1 MEKELSNKEAEMVTL
16 CRESIMCQGSGV
28 ICLFIH
34 LLYLFIQQICIEYQ
48 LCVCTMHKDFKVNNY
63 GPYMESFSYFR
74 LNYALVTTPKSQWLM
89 TVKVYLLTFLF
100 VYFWLHWVFFPALGL
115 FLAVVSEG

>member
-1 MEKELSNKEAEMVTL
+1 MEKGLSNKEAEMVTL

-48 LCVCTMHKDFKVNNY
+48 LCVCTTHRDFKVNNY

-74 LNYALVTTPKSQWLM
+74 LNHALVTTPKSQWF
-89 TVKVYLLTFLF
+89 TTAKVYLLIFVCLFIFGSTEFSYLLLGFL
-100 VYFWLHWVFFPALGL
+100 
-115 FLAVVSEG
+115 